1 MAYLFA
7 EPQMQ
12 QKDTEIRQ
20 QHQKIGELQIDLEAA
35 QQRILQLT
43 AQLEE
48 LSSAGAKQSD

>member
-1 MAYLFA
+1 
-7 EPQMQ
+7 MQ